1 MMSLFGCLIEI
12 WYNQPKELSLKKGN
26 LDMAKARKLIG
37 LFTILLASI
46 LLVACG
52 QKTTKDGVPTIL
64 QDKYSGYSN
73 VNSQW
78 ESGTFSD
85 GGSELVFDT
94 KKQTITN
101 LSYNDG
107 KYPTYYQ
114 VVPED
119 KLSSKNKGI
128 LAKHKSELEGKD
140 YFIIHPVDEKYVKE
154 EPTDDNDLL
163 YGIVLSDGGKTIRI
177 FEFEWAGSDATA
189 YYDFTGQATK

>member
-1 MMSLFGCLIEI
+1 MMKS
-12 WYNQPKELSLKKGN
+12 
-26 LDMAKARKLIG
+26 RKVVG
-37 LFTILLASI
+37 LFMVLLASI

-52 QKTTKDGVPTIL
+52 QKTKDGVPTIL

-73 VNSQW
+73 VNAQW

-101 LSYNDG
+101 LAYNDG

-114 VVPED
+114 VLPED

-177 FEFEWAGSDATA
+177 FEFEWAGSNATA